1 MSEKQKNNTNRLGTI
16 PFVLL
21 WTLSY
26 GLGWGVLVAG
36 GMFAINFLPQIFN
49 FFPMFVFFIPL
60 GAVPGLISGVIQ
72 QLLLRWK
79 FGVTIR
85 RWWLWSTLAAVG
97 AAGGFYLMME
107 YLSAPINSLFNYL
120 SQFNEMLAPLIL
132 IGSLFALYS
141 TAQTWLLRHNVKRSW
156 MWTVAAFVSA
166 ATFLL
171 PVLSPGVGGQLWA
184 IVLAG
189 VAGLLQGSVMG
200 LTLVWLFGMTRVEPL
215 KRGLETAQLEAAKD
229 NLADRHI
236 IEDDKDYPQA
246 QLMRQQR

>member
-1 MSEKQKNNTNRLGTI
+1 MSEKKKHQTSRLGTI

-36 GMFAINFLPQIFN
+36 GMFAINFFPQIFD

-85 RWWLWSTLAAVG
+85 RWWLWSTLAAVV
-97 AAGGFYLMME
+97 AAGGFYMIMQ

-120 SQFNEMLAPLIL
+120 NQFNEMLAPLIL

-171 PVLSPGVGGQLWA
+171 PVFGPGAGGELWA

-189 VAGLLQGSVMG
+189 IAGLLQGSVMG

-215 KRGLETAQLEAAKD
+215 KRGRETAHLQRAEE
-229 NLADRHI
+229 NLADRDMI
-236 IEDDKDYPQA
+236 DNDEDYPEK